1 MKATMF
7 TIGCV
12 VGFAAL
18 TMLYANFLF
27 KTCENLSN
35 DGGFTCSSCMSH
47 TDYRPKVP
55 YRFCPMCGAYVMHGQ
70 EKAAK

>member
-12 VGFAAL
+12 VCFAAL

-27 KTCENLSN
+27 KTCENLSVN
-35 DGGFTCSSCMSH
+35 DGFTCSSCMSH

-55 YRFCPMCGAYVMHGQ
+55 YRFCPMCGAYVIK
-70 EKAAK
+70 EA